1 MDERQKLQSDLK
13 RYRTIRDL
21 IFDERV
27 VAVIVEL
34 IKETENRPRISRRLL
49 QRVRWRTS
57 DLTTQSP
64 LNTRP
69 DAMGALSGAWRSIRD

>member
-21 IFDERV
+21 IYDERV

-34 IKETENRPRISRRLL
+34 IRETENRLSQIEAS
-49 QRVRWRTS
+49 
-57 DLTTQSP
+57 SP
-64 LNTRP
+64 KGPMAEMRP
-69 DAMGALSGAWRSIRD
+69 DYPIPT

>member
-34 IKETENRPRISRRLL
+34 IKETENRLSHIEAP
-49 QRVRWRTS
+49 
-57 DLTTQSP
+57 SP
-64 LNTRP
+64 KGSMADVRP
-69 DAMGALSGAWRSIRD
+69 DYPIPT